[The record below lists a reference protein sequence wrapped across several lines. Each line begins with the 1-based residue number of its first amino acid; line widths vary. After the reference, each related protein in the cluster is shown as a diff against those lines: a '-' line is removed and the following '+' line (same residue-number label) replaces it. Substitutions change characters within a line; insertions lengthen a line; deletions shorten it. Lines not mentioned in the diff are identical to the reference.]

1 MHSDLPLARDKTAM
15 LVPVLVG
22 VMVFLAVLAAAG
34 ALALDNVLEDWRRDV
49 SGSLTAQVPPVPG
62 LGEASRV
69 ATDER
74 VAQAEAVLRAQPGV
88 ASVRVLSEA
97 ELMAL
102 VEPWIGTGELVR
114 DLPMPRLLDITLK
127 PGAPARADPGRLAEA
142 LREAVP
148 GATVDEHRLWLGRL
162 MDLGE
167 ALGALGLAV
176 VLVVSGATAVAVT
189 HATRAA
195 LATYRPVIEV
205 LHMIGAQD
213 AYIARQFARSALLQ
227 GLKGGMG
234 GFMLALP
241 TLAGVGLLADRV
253 EAGLVPHVSLSAVD
267 WAVLLIMP
275 LGAAGL
281 AMLTA
286 RLTVLR
292 TLARMP

>member
-1 MHSDLPLARDKTAM
+1 MRTLPLGRDRTAV
-15 LVPVLVG
+15 LVPMLVG

-34 ALALDNVLEDWRRDV
+34 ALALGNVLEDWSRDV

-62 LGEASRV
+62 LGEAARM

-74 VAQAEAVLRAQPGV
+74 VAQAAAVLRAQPGV
-88 ASVRVLSEA
+88 ASVRVLSED

-102 VEPWIGTGELVR
+102 VEPWIGAGELVR
-114 DLPMPRLLDITLK
+114 DLPLPRLLDITLE
-127 PGAPARADPGRLAEA
+127 PGAAARTNPGPMADV
-142 LREAVP
+142 LRDAVP
-148 GATVDEHRLWLGRL
+148 GATLDEHRLWLGRL

-176 VLVVSGATAVAVT
+176 VLVVSGATAVAVV
-189 HATRAA
+189 HATRAD
-195 LATYRPVIEV
+195 LAAYRPVIEV

-213 AYIARQFARSALLQ
+213 GYIARQFAINALFQ
-227 GLKGGMG
+227 GLKGGLG

-253 EAGLVPHVSLSAVD
+253 EAGLVPRISLSVVD
-267 WAVLLIMP
+267 WAILAALP
-275 LGAAGL
+275 LGAASL

-286 RLTVLR
+286 RVTVLR